1 MKSTD
6 SQATDGQAAPPVPLD
21 KAAGPD
27 ASGGADRATGFLS
40 VRDLH
45 VRFATHDGVVK
56 AVDGLSFDLERG
68 STLGIVGESGSGKSV
83 SCLTIL
89 GLHNPRHTEITG
101 EVYFD
106 GVELTRAPE
115 RRLNELRGRRIS
127 MIFQDALAAL
137 SPFYT
142 VGEQIAE
149 TYRRHMGASRRDA
162 RQRAIDMLGRV
173 GIPNPGRRV
182 DDYPHHF
189 SGGMRQ
195 RAMIAIALSCDPDL
209 LIADEPTTALDVTVQ
224 AQILDLLGDLQ
235 SEFGTAIIF
244 ITHDLGVIAQ
254 TADDVL
260 VMYAGRC
267 IEKGSVREVLRDA
280 RHPYTWGLL
289 SSVPDLGGDVDTPLR
304 PVRGTPPSLLS
315 PPSGCPFHPRCDYV
329 KVVGGDACT
338 TERPPLAP
346 PGPRA
351 SACHLSAEDKERIF
365 AAEVR
370 PLLG

>member
-1 MKSTD
+1 MKSSDPLAKAD
-6 SQATDGQAAPPVPLD
+6 STAADAAPAGD
-21 KAAGPD
+21 KPR
-27 ASGGADRATGFLS
+27 SSFLS

-45 VRFATHDGVVK
+45 VRFTTLDGIVK

-83 SCLTIL
+83 SSLAIL
-89 GLHNPRHTEITG
+89 GLHNPKKTVIGGEIH
-101 EVYFD
+101 FD
-106 GVELTRAPE
+106 GVELTKASE
-115 RRLNELRGRRIS
+115 NEMNKLRGRRIA

-137 SPFYT
+137 SPFYS

-149 TYRRHMGASRRDA
+149 TYRRHMGASRKEA

-173 GIPNPGRRV
+173 GIPNPERRV

-195 RAMIAIALSCDPDL
+195 RAMIAIALACNPDL

-224 AQILDLLGDLQ
+224 SQILDLLGDLQ

-267 IEKGSVREVLRDA
+267 VEKGTVREVLRDA
-280 RHPYTWGLL
+280 RHPYSWGLL
-289 SSVPDLGGDVDTPLR
+289 SSVPDLGGDVDIPLR

-315 PPSGCPFHPRCDYV
+315 PPPGCPFHPRCDYV
-329 KVVGGDACT
+329 ARVGDDACKT
-338 TERPPLAP
+338 SRPTLTLAD
-346 PGPRA
+346 GRG
-351 SACHLSAEDKERIF
+351 SACHLTADEKAEIF
-365 AAEVR
+365 ATEVR
-370 PLLG
+370 PLLR